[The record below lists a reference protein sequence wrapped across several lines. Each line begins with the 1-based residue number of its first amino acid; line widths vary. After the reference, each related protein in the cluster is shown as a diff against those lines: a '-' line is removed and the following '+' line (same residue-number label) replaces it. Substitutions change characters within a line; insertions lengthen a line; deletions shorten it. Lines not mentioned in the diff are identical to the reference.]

1 MITEKNTFKAF
12 IDSEER
18 EFEILYVF
26 KSLKTKKDYIIYTDN
41 KYDETN
47 SLNIYSSIYY
57 PEEPERELE
66 NIVSD
71 EDWAEVENFLGSMNG
86 VENE

>member
-1 MITEKNTFKAF
+1 MITDKKTFKGVMNG
-12 IDSEER
+12 IER

-57 PEEPERELE
+57 PQDPDRELE
-66 NIVSD
+66 NIESD
-71 EDWAEVENFLGSMNG
+71 EDWNEVENFLENVNG
-86 VENE
+86 DDNE

>member
-47 SLNIYSSIYY
+47 CLNIYSSIYY

-71 EDWAEVENFLGSMNG
+71 EDWAEVENFLESMNG

>member
-1 MITEKNTFKAF
+1 MITDKNTFKAF
-12 IDSEER
+12 IDGEER

-71 EDWAEVENFLGSMNG
+71 EDWAEVENFLESMNG